1 MDSKPLPLI
10 SRTGLIVLVLAYAI
24 ALPWLIWSEAVKLV
38 PLLCALVFGYCL
50 IRPFGTAFGRA
61 SQAAKVLVVTL
72 IGLTVAAIVMTVM
85 SGYSKTLLLHLRDMP
100 TWLANHLFFGFFAL
114 LPLAKGIAVG
124 CIQLISNA
132 VSNRPNKP

>member
-10 SRTGLIVLVLAYAI
+10 SRTGLIVLALAYAI

-38 PLLCALVFGYCL
+38 PLLCALVFGYSL

-61 SQAAKVLVVTL
+61 SPTVKVLVMVL
-72 IGLTVAAIVMTVM
+72 IGLAIAAIVMTVM

-100 TWLANHLFFGFFAL
+100 MWLANHLFFGFFAL
-114 LPLAKGIAVG
+114 LPLLKGIAVG

-132 VSNRPNKP
+132 AGKRPNTP